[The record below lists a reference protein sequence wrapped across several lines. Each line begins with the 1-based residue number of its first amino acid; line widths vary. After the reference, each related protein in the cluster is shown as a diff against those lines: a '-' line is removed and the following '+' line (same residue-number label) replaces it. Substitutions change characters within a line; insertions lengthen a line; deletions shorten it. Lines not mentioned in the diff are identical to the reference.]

1 MNKTLSTTLKAQFPI
16 NAKLLW
22 QVLTQST
29 YTKEYMFNCSV
40 ESTWIVGA
48 PITWQGEYQGYK
60 AFQKGEVLAISPNEK
75 IKYST
80 FDPNFG
86 LADEANNYIHVTY
99 LIKEHKDG
107 TSLTSSTLTIIND
120 TFDGNEERVQH
131 VIQGW
136 EMVIEQ
142 MKKVTEQINQ
152 K

>member
-1 MNKTLSTTLKAQFPI
+1 MNKTLSTTLKAQLPI

-40 ESTWIVGA
+40 KSTWIEGA
-48 PITWQGEYQGYK
+48 SITWQGEYQGYK
-60 AFQKGEVLAISPNEK
+60 AFQKGEVITISPNKK

-99 LIKEHKDG
+99 LIKERRDG
-107 TSLTSSTLTIIND
+107 TSLTIIND
-120 TFDGNEERVQH
+120 TFDGNEERMQH

-142 MKKVTEQINQ
+142 MKKVTKELHQ